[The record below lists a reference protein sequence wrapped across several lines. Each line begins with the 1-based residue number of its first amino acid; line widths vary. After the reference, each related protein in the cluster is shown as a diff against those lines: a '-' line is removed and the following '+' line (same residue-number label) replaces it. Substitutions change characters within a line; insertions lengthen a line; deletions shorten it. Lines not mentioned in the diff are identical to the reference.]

1 MTDGFVPVGDGL
13 YTTDGLVEDPAGSG
27 LYAFEPTFPS
37 ISGVNPHAH
46 LVYEAAD
53 LHVGTE
59 TITVT
64 RSYGNRSATVRGA
77 ENAFA
82 AGGAVFDDWEI
93 PLGVNVTYTA
103 ECFDAD
109 GAPLGFAN
117 PVEVRWDDDPSLG
130 WISDPLSPGDAVRVE
145 LVADFANMMTRTRQ
159 MQLHQVGNRV
169 VSLLG
174 AAGKLQGLNVHI
186 QLKNLADS
194 DRLNEILAV
203 TSVLIRTMP
212 PIRLPRLLYC
222 VIPQVNEVDI
232 DAQFGRDLIRWEL
245 VGNEV
250 DPTTLDIVLPIVSW
264 QTYMDAFPTWA
275 DMEAAYPTWFDAM
288 KNPPGA

>member
-1 MTDGFVPVGDGL
+1 MTDGFVPVGDGT

-27 LYAFEPTFPS
+27 LYAFTPTFPTLV
-37 ISGVNPHAH
+37 GNNPHAH

-53 LHVGTE
+53 LPTGTE

-64 RSYGNRSATVRGA
+64 RSYGNRSATVRDA

-93 PLGVNVTYTA
+93 PTGVNVTYTA
-103 ECFDAD
+103 ECFDAA
-109 GAPLGFAN
+109 GESLGSAAS
-117 PVEVRWDDDPSLG
+117 VEARWDADPSMA
-130 WISDPLSPGDAVRVE
+130 WISDPLSPGDAVQVE

-159 MQLHQVGNRV
+159 MQLHQVGDRV

-174 AAGKLQGLNVHI
+174 PAGKLQGLNVHI
-186 QLKNLADS
+186 QLKNLADA
-194 DRLNEILAV
+194 DRLTEILAV
-203 TSVLIRTMP
+203 TSVLIRTTP
-212 PIRLPRLLYC
+212 PTRLPRLLYC
-222 VIPQVNEVDI
+222 VIPQVNEVDM
-232 DAQFGRDLIRWEL
+232 DVQWGGNWVRWEL
-245 VGNEV
+245 VGQEV

-264 QTYMDAFPTWA
+264 QTYIDAFPTWA